1 MSDATISVIEYD
13 ITAIPGGFSHIGI
26 RISFAAGQNYEF
38 NYGSFLNGEYRP
50 YGLPF
55 DPRDQLGVLEG
66 ALAMPSHVVYMKTL
80 DEAYVQSL
88 FFQIQD
94 FNSRLVNADIGY
106 APAPN
111 HEARQGNS
119 NSAAFYVMRLLGIEP
134 SIVNFLGSGP
144 IDLN

>member
-88 FFQIQD
+88 FSKSKILI
-94 FNSRLVNADIGY
+94 RGW
-106 APAPN
+106 
-111 HEARQGNS
+111 
-119 NSAAFYVMRLLGIEP
+119 
-134 SIVNFLGSGP
+134 
-144 IDLN
+144 